1 MPKSTKM
8 PVKIA
13 VINGPNLNLLGVR
26 EPELYGYKSLSD
38 INHELSGLYSGQAEL
53 EFFQSNHEGTLV
65 DFIQNT
71 RGKYDWIIINA
82 GAYSHNSIA
91 IHDALLAAGIP
102 SIEVHVTNI
111 YQRED
116 FRQKSLISKVA
127 VAGVFGFGWLGYKI
141 AIDAAINMADR
152 INTNER

>member
-53 EFFQSNHEGTLV
+53 EFFQ
-65 DFIQNT
+65 
-71 RGKYDWIIINA
+71 
-82 GAYSHNSIA
+82 
-91 IHDALLAAGIP
+91 LAVIP
-102 SIEVHVTNI
+102 SPFCLYAYN
-111 YQRED
+111 RE
-116 FRQKSLISKVA
+116 ISVVPKT
-127 VAGVFGFGWLGYKI
+127 K
-141 AIDAAINMADR
+141 
-152 INTNER
+152 T